1 MQLLWYLPSLVI
13 GLMVGFQSGYWQV
26 ALMSV
31 LMVSVMAGISYFR
44 NRYPNFDERSE
55 VFVSL
60 GGVAI
65 GNRVLPKRQRF
76 WKKEWH
82 DLLFRK
88 LEAVA
93 SDNLLSDL
101 LQSRKAQGF
110 AVASEG
116 GALKSWLGFGENSE
130 ITLDIVSDGPHLLIV
145 GPTGSGKSELLH
157 LILTSTL
164 ASQELSLA
172 LLDFKGGATLEPYRD
187 CALHFATDLEI
198 PAQKQFWEAVQAEL
212 ETREQR
218 FAEAGISGI
227 DELSNLELSRI
238 LVVIDEFAAALGSSA
253 RALQVIENISAR
265 GRSLGVHLVA
275 ATQSLSGIP
284 RSMLTNLRTRIA
296 MASADPVD
304 LVQLGV
310 NPSKASIESING
322 WAGCF
327 LVRSNQRAIPL
338 LFPLRVRKEPMPE
351 AESSAGEQL
360 PPARSQLLRQMYSDQ
375 EPEPDL
381 PAEPSSSRDLQ
392 LLSRMARLRS

>member
-31 LMVSVMAGISYFR
+31 LMVSVMAGTSYFR
-44 NRYPNFDERSE
+44 NRYPNFDEKSE

-88 LEAVA
+88 LETIAGDA
-93 SDNLLSDL
+93 LLQDL
-101 LQSRKAQGF
+101 LQKRKAEGF
-110 AVASEG
+110 AVLSER
-116 GALKSWLGFGENSE
+116 GALRSWLGFGEQAE
-130 ITLDIVSDGPHLLIV
+130 ITLDLVTDGPHLLIV

-164 ASQELSLA
+164 ASQDISLA
-172 LLDFKGGATLEPYRD
+172 LLDFKGGATLDPYRD
-187 CALHFATDLEI
+187 QALYFATDLDI
-198 PAQKQFWEAVQAEL
+198 QAQNQFWEAIQGEL
-212 ETREQR
+212 ETREQS

-227 DELSNLELSRI
+227 DELTDFRLSRI

-253 RALQVIENISAR
+253 KALQAIENISAR

-310 NPSKASIESING
+310 NPNKASIENVTG

-338 LFPLRVRKEPMPE
+338 LFPLRVRKEQIPE
-351 AESSAGEQL
+351 AESLAGEQL

-375 EPEPDL
+375 EPELDQ